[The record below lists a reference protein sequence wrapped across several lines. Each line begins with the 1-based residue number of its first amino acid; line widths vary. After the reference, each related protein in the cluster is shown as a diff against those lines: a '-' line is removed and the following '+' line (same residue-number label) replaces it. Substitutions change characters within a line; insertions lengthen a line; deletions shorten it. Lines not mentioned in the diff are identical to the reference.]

1 MTTKLGCV
9 ISEHTDEQDL
19 AARAGAWRRQALE
32 QFCDVLTPWEY
43 GTVARCSR
51 YPSVYEF
58 NAVQVERAP
67 AIDVEAL
74 IAFADEAMAGLAH
87 RRIDFE
93 VADAAAPLRSEFE
106 ARGWKT
112 FCLLRMRHEGD
123 RTAHGAAP
131 GAAQGVAYDDVHE
144 LRSAW
149 QEEDFP
155 GIDPSNYLACLR
167 EVSGARDVNVLA
179 VRRGIIPVGYAELEH
194 VGDGAEVASV
204 YVRPEDRGQGVGTA
218 LTHAA
223 IANAPAVRDLW
234 ITADDEGRPKHLY
247 ARLGFRPVAR
257 SVQFLRLPQPSR

>member
-1 MTTKLGCV
+1 M
-9 ISEHTDEQDL
+9 I
-19 AARAGAWRRQALE
+19 
-32 QFCDVLTPWEY
+32 TPWDY
-43 GTVARCSR
+43 GIVARCSR
-51 YPSVYEF
+51 YPDYYDF
-58 NAVQVERAP
+58 NLVQVEREP
-67 AIDVEAL
+67 PHDVDAL
-74 IAFADEAMAGLAH
+74 ITFADQALSGLAH

-93 VADAAAPLRSEFE
+93 IFDPAPALRAEFE

-112 FCLLRMRHEGD
+112 TVLLRMRHEGD
-123 RTAHGAAP
+123 RRAHEQVGAAVE
-131 GAAQGVAYDDVHE
+131 QVHYDAVHE
-144 LRSAW
+144 LRAAW

-257 SVQFLRLPQPSR
+257 SMQFLRLPQPSR